1 MMEGGNFERYI
12 DIDICVCVC
21 LIQRTEQHDYSRYV
35 CDETARCLF
44 PSCSVLALG
53 VCVFL
58 RWSWWTAVLIRGP
71 VYYIKTRQQTTTSR
85 VSTARPVRRGT
96 ILPWTFDSAPSAS
109 TILFLPRH
117 HGGQE
122 RVRIIIVVFVIVLLV
137 CNRHRTRRRRHRVGC
152 FSIGP

>member
-1 MMEGGNFERYI
+1 MCSFAGRGGR
-12 DIDICVCVC
+12 
-21 LIQRTEQHDYSRYV
+21 
-35 CDETARCLF
+35 
-44 PSCSVLALG
+44 PCS
-53 VCVFL
+53 
-58 RWSWWTAVLIRGP
+58 SVLIRGP

-109 TILFLPRH
+109 TLLFLPRH

-137 CNRHRTRRRRHRVGC
+137 CNRHRTRRRRHHVGGFRIGLYMC
-152 FSIGP
+152 SYYRKLSCHPVKMAMDCHSSIIFYSFACCEALSLK